1 MTDQDDRAGDAADLR
16 RRAEKSLGKKM
27 PSSEESFAS
36 LSPEEGHRIL
46 EELRVH
52 QIELEMQNEELR
64 RAQMEL
70 DVSRARY
77 FDLYD
82 LAPVGYCTV
91 DGQGLIQEA
100 NLTSS
105 DLIGIARGAMVN
117 LPLSQFIFRQ
127 DQDIY
132 YRNRKR
138 LVETSNQQ
146 SCELRMV
153 RQDGTIFWAHMAM
166 TIEPGSDGEPVCR
179 IVIVDVTERRRVEE
193 VLREKEEELQTI
205 FEDAPV
211 SMFILDQEGR
221 INRANAR
228 ARRFN
233 WDRGGSVLNQQY
245 GHVFGCFRSI
255 ASPGNSAASILCRS
269 CTVRECP
276 VEHMISESFRTGQS
290 YHEVEVSQ
298 CVRTQGKEQALKLLV
313 STSKI
318 TVGGSPMVVLSMQD
332 ITRQKQMEEE
342 FRQSQKMESLGIL
355 AGGVAHEMNNVLG
368 AILNLSSINLGI
380 QPPDT
385 PAYRAFDII
394 NQAAT
399 RGKATVKGLL
409 SFARK
414 RPEHE
419 EVLDLNSI
427 FIEMTRLLEHVTLS
441 RVCIDIDL
449 EPGLQPIR
457 GDASA
462 LSSAFMNL
470 CVNAFDAMPNQGTL
484 TLRTRNV
491 DKNWI
496 EVFVEDTGSGMSQE
510 VLEKAV
516 DPFFSTKEVGK
527 GTGLGLSTT
536 LSIVT
541 YHRGLLEI
549 QSKPGQGTRIVM
561 RFPVCEV
568 VAPLPKPEMEPTSES
583 STRSLTVL
591 VVDDDVQVQDAMR
604 EILQL
609 SGHSS
614 YSVFSGEEAL
624 AKMEKGL
631 QPDVI
636 ILDLNM
642 PGLGGAE
649 TLPLLRALQPN
660 VPVIL
665 STGRDDAVVHR
676 LVAAH
681 PGVTILPKPYE
692 ISELLQELRS
702 IQMNYGAH
710 RES

>member
-1 MTDQDDRAGDAADLR
+1 VTDQDDRAGDAANLR
-16 RRAEKSLGKKM
+16 RRAEESIGKT
-27 PSSEESFAS
+27 PFSEESFAS
-36 LSPEEGHRIL
+36 LSPEEGCRVL

-105 DLIGIARGAMVN
+105 DLMGIARGAMLK
-117 LPLSQFIFRQ
+117 LPLSQFIVRQ

-132 YRNRKR
+132 YLNRKL
-138 LVETSNQQ
+138 LVETNNQQ
-146 SCELRMV
+146 SCDLRMQ
-153 RQDGTIFWAHMAM
+153 RQDGTVLWAHLVMNS
-166 TIEPGSDGEPVCR
+166 EPGSDGEPVCR
-179 IVIVDVTERRRVEE
+179 IVIVDITERKQVEE
-193 VLREKEEELQTI
+193 ALREKEEELQTI
-205 FEDAPV
+205 FEEAPV
-211 SMFILDQEGR
+211 SMFILNQQGK
-221 INRANAR
+221 INRANAL
-228 ARRFN
+228 ACLFN
-233 WDRGGSVLNQQY
+233 KSRDGAVLNHRY
-245 GHVFGCFRSI
+245 GDVVGCF
-255 ASPGNSAASILCRS
+255 SAIESTKGHATNRMMCRD
-269 CTVRECP
+269 CAVQECS
-276 VEHMISESFRTGQS
+276 VEHMVADSFQTGQS
-290 YHEVEVSQ
+290 FHQVEVSQ
-298 CVRTQGKEQALKLLV
+298 CLRIDGKEQALKLLI

-318 TVGGSPMVVLSMQD
+318 MVGSCPMVVLTIQD
-332 ITRQKQMEEE
+332 ITSQKLLEEK

-368 AILNLSSINLGI
+368 AILSLASINVAI

-385 PAYRAFDII
+385 AAYRAFDII
-394 NQAAT
+394 TQAAT
-399 RGKATVKGLL
+399 RGKETVKSLL
-409 SFARK
+409 NFARK
-414 RPEHE
+414 RPEKE
-419 EVLDLNSI
+419 EVLDLNAVLV
-427 FIEMTRLLEHVTLS
+427 ELTHLLEHVTLA
-441 RVCIDIDL
+441 RTRIDIDL
-449 EPGLQPIR
+449 EPGLLPMR
-457 GDASA
+457 GDANA

-470 CVNAFDAMPNQGTL
+470 CINAFDAMPNQGTL
-484 TLRTRNV
+484 TLRSRNV

-496 EVFVEDTGSGMSQE
+496 EVSVKDTGTGMSKE
-510 VLEKAV
+510 VLEKAL

-536 LSIVT
+536 LSAVA
-541 YHRGLLEI
+541 YHRGLMEI
-549 QSKPGQGTRIVM
+549 QSELGQGTRIVM
-561 RFPVCEV
+561 RFPVCD
-568 VAPLPKPEMEPTSES
+568 VAAPPREPAMESASES

-614 YSVFSGEEAL
+614 YSAFSGLEAR

-665 STGRDDAVVHR
+665 CTGRDDEVVHS
-676 LVAAH
+676 LVASH
-681 PGVTILPKPYE
+681 PGVTSLPKPYD
-692 ISELLQELRS
+692 IRELQQVLRS
-702 IQMNYGAH
+702 IC
-710 RES
+710 RR